1 MELKNAENGYV
12 KGIDFKWTENDDGSI
27 LINICNLSNAD
38 IKGLTLYINGEAI
51 TTKDLIEGKIIE
63 PEFTAKRYEP
73 ILIYIPGNGSL
84 VKNMAVCSD
93 DEGNKTISWDR
104 GLFPAY
110 VYNIDNGIENK
121 RLVGV
126 KEDDFKAK
134 KEGIYYICMSDSNT
148 VYPGRI
154 ISLKNDTVFE
164 ISKTESGFEVVNI
177 SDKYAAGILELKY
190 ENINPAASTFI
201 NLFMEPGE
209 QKNILAEGE
218 ASAMVYNNLY
228 QMEKISN

>member
-1 MELKNAENGYV
+1 
-12 KGIDFKWTENDDGSI
+12 
-27 LINICNLSNAD
+27 
-38 IKGLTLYINGEAI
+38 
-51 TTKDLIEGKIIE
+51 
-63 PEFTAKRYEP
+63 
-73 ILIYIPGNGSL
+73 
-84 VKNMAVCSD
+84 VKNMTVSSD
-93 DEGNKTISWDR
+93 DEGNKIISWDR

-154 ISLKNDTVFE
+154 ISLKNDVVFE
-164 ISKTESGFEVVNI
+164 LLKTESGFEVVNI

-190 ENINPAASTFI
+190 ENINPAASSFI

-209 QKNILAEGE
+209 QKNISSEGE